1 MVDSKRFDPILQSY
15 YFILLLFDPIKQ
27 FLCSLLMF
35 LLGARDKP
43 RETGGTDPVQSQHI
57 SEGRCFVQE
66 QVRSKGHLRRQE
78 GLSP

>member
-1 MVDSKRFDPILQSY
+1 MVDSKKFDPILQSY

-27 FLCSLLMF
+27 FLCSLFM
-35 LLGARDKP
+35 LLPGARDKP

-57 SEGRCFVQE
+57 RGKVFVQE
-66 QVRSKGHLRRQE
+66 QVCSKGHLRRQE